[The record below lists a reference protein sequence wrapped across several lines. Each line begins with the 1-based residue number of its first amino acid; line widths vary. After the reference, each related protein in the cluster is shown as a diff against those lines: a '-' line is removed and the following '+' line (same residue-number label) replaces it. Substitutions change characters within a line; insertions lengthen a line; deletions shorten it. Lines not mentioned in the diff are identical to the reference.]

1 MLLST
6 APQDPASIASADTRL
21 AQTVGRFADRL
32 LSEVPVRRLIA
43 AGGDTSSH
51 MAQNLNLW
59 GLAYGGQLSPGVA
72 LSIGRSD
79 DPQRD
84 GISLMLKGGQM
95 GSIDLFDRFAA
106 GAR

>member
-1 MLLST
+1 
-6 APQDPASIASADTRL
+6 
-21 AQTVGRFADRL
+21 
-32 LSEVPVRRLIA
+32 
-43 AGGDTSSH
+43 